1 MLGGLKLYGMIA
13 GIVALL
19 GIVGYIYFKG
29 YSNGK
34 DDCRIAQAKA
44 VIEGEKKREKIER
57 EIDKLNDIDL
67 RKRICFW
74 MYDADYN
81 TCIKTMPAL
90 R

>member
-1 MLGGLKLYGMIA
+1 MLGGLKLYGMIT

-44 VIEGEKKREKIER
+44 VIEGENRREKDTLEVGR
-57 EIDKLNDIDL
+57 LNDDAL
-67 RKRICFW
+67 RREYCHW
-74 MYDADYN
+74 LRDADLP
-81 TCIKTMPAL
+81 TCLKTLAPF